1 MLLRDLWGGVYDTW
15 VEFTEQN
22 MRVSQSHRHTTR
34 AADCFIYMIKI
45 GADSRHL
52 LAFLSKNAE
61 EEYVPPKT
69 GWGQGGYWHKTAS
82 CGIYCNESTALSHG
96 WAELW
101 GFLKQKSKMMFGILI
116 RIFRVS
122 RSATRC
128 SCGTNSKR
136 SNDQETHCISCIIVV
151 IYAVFC
157 SQTHKRM
164 WVTSV
169 QYIRV

>member
-1 MLLRDLWGGVYDTW
+1 MTRGLSLQSRIWESAKVTVIPPERLIVSFIWLKLVQIPGTFWLFCQKTRRKNTCLLKQAGGRGATDIKQLPV
-15 VEFTEQN
+15 VFTVMKARLCHMAEL
-22 MRVSQSHRHTTR
+22 SYEAS
-34 AADCFIYMIKI
+34 
-45 GADSRHL
+45 S
-52 LAFLSKNAE
+52 SKNR
-61 EEYVPPKT
+61 KWSQT
-69 GWGQGGYWHKTAS
+69 K
-82 CGIYCNESTALSHG
+82 
-96 WAELW
+96 
-101 GFLKQKSKMMFGILI
+101 KFGILI

-128 SCGTNSKR
+128 SCGTNSKI

-164 WVTSV
+164 WMTSV